1 MPKMNRPGFR
11 AIGYRTGGTI
21 ALVIGVAHFF
31 LPTWGYDGA
40 LLETVPEAPRDHF
53 VYLGTYAIGMFLL
66 IAGTMSIHLSGVA
79 ATSTTTLFALLQTA
93 FWAGRFVLEVSF
105 PSRLRIFFL
114 SEPAA
119 ALMLVSVVACVSY
132 AVAFL
137 GSQREQQR
145 SAGDAP

>member
-1 MPKMNRPGFR
+1 MNRLGFR
-11 AIGYRTGGTI
+11 VIGYRTGGTI

-66 IAGTMSIHLSGVA
+66 IAGIMSIHLAGVA
-79 ATSTTTLFALLQTA
+79 ATSTATLFALLQTA
-93 FWAGRFVLEVSF
+93 FWADRFILEVSF

-114 SEPAA
+114 SEPAT
-119 ALMLVSVVACVSY
+119 ALMLVSAIACVSY
-132 AVAFL
+132 AVAFWA
-137 GSQREQQR
+137 SQREQR
-145 SAGDAP
+145 NAGDAL